1 MSVPGGWVR
10 LELEDLGQHSAV
22 AAYPALRYSTVQ
34 CSTVQYSTVQYNYLV
49 LSHEVE
55 AGHVAVFGRLPS
67 PPPASEAGGVG
78 ELVTDHP
85 EEVRIPSTS
94 FLLRFVF
101 IYVINFSLN
110 ISYFQIRRLTVLS
123 VSEKDVYMFDMVQLL
138 SNFQFGE

>member
-34 CSTVQYSTVQYNYLV
+34 YSTVQYSITT
-49 LSHEVE
+49 SSS
-55 AGHVAVFGRLPS
+55 ATRLR
-67 PPPASEAGGVG
+67 
-78 ELVTDHP
+78 LVTWRCSGGCPRHHQP
-85 EEVRIPSTS
+85 RRRGEWGSSCRIIQRRWGSS
-94 FLLRFVF
+94 LLYFIPVTFRLH

-138 SNFQFGE
+138 SNFQFGG

>member
-22 AAYPALRYSTVQ
+22 AAYPALRYSTLQ
-34 CSTVQYSTVQYNYLV
+34 YSIYSTVQYNYLV

-78 ELVTDHP
+78 ELVSDHP
-85 EEVRIPSTS
+85 EEVGIPSTS

-101 IYVINFSLN
+101 L
-110 ISYFQIRRLTVLS
+110 
-123 VSEKDVYMFDMVQLL
+123 
-138 SNFQFGE
+138 

>member
-22 AAYPALRYSTVQ
+22 AAYPALRYRTL
-34 CSTVQYSTVQYNYLV
+34 QYSTEQYTYLV

-85 EEVRIPSTS
+85 EEVGIIITLLHSCSLSSSRTS
-94 FLLRFVF
+94 
-101 IYVINFSLN
+101 
-110 ISYFQIRRLTVLS
+110 
-123 VSEKDVYMFDMVQLL
+123 
-138 SNFQFGE
+138 

>member
-34 CSTVQYSTVQYNYLV
+34 YSTVQYSTIQYTYLV

-85 EEVRIPSTS
+85 EEVGIPCTS

-101 IYVINFSLN
+101 MY
-110 ISYFQIRRLTVLS
+110 TLS
-123 VSEKDVYMFDMVQLL
+123 TFL
-138 SNFQFGE
+138 

>member
-10 LELEDLGQHSAV
+10 LELEDFGQHSAV

-34 CSTVQYSTVQYNYLV
+34 CSTVSTVQYLQYSTIQYTYLV

-85 EEVRIPSTS
+85 EEVGIIITLLHSCSLSSSRTS
-94 FLLRFVF
+94 
-101 IYVINFSLN
+101 
-110 ISYFQIRRLTVLS
+110 
-123 VSEKDVYMFDMVQLL
+123 
-138 SNFQFGE
+138 